1 MREIPRILPRFPGA
15 RRARGGRYLRR
26 RLDGRARIEIRRYR
40 QFCRRDR
47 CRSLHHRFGVFFAP
61 YRGSCYNNP
70 SFGYGGYCLPKC
82 ALQPLA
88 NYGDVPRN
96 LIETIVESNRTRK
109 EQRVRRGAQARGRA
123 RVLRREGAGGGRVP
137 PRHEDRLGQLPR
149 EVGAGYTRRMK
160 AKGVPVVVYESTL
173 DAPDF
178 FGSEVT
184 HDLEAFGSAM

>member
-1 MREIPRILPRFPGA
+1 MFGPVSFVVARSTLRVSYFNELDTSEVIHGVCPDPRI
-15 RRARGGRYLRR
+15 
-26 RLDGRARIEIRRYR
+26 
-40 QFCRRDR
+40 
-47 CRSLHHRFGVFFAP
+47 
-61 YRGSCYNNP
+61 GSHYNNP
-70 SFGYGGYCLPKC
+70 SFGYGGYCLPKGTKQ
-82 ALQPLA
+82 LPA
-88 NYGDVPRN
+88 NYGDVPQN
-96 LIETIVESNRTRK
+96 LIGAIVGSNRTRK